1 MRVARRHP
9 FAEIPTMPA
18 HFHSTVWR
26 ALAAAIALSVSLA
39 GCLIV
44 ENPPSAGL
52 PCDRALV
59 GDWGLI
65 EGEAILDSS
74 GRAADDDFTDDDE
87 RRLRIDAQCRA
98 HLPAKYEPRQ
108 VQLGVYKANGHRY
121 LALPL
126 ADVAVLLTGKK
137 GAQEVASDALRAK
150 YPHTV
155 SLMRYETEP
164 GFVTLDLGNPDQ
176 LRQVVAERNAR
187 NGLSGPDAPD
197 FLTGERRAIARQ
209 LREHPQLFEA
219 PDRSTLYRF
228 KRIPPAAH

>member
-1 MRVARRHP
+1 MTARS
-9 FAEIPTMPA
+9 
-18 HFHSTVWR
+18 HSIVWR
-26 ALAAAIALSVSLA
+26 ALIAAIALSISLA
-39 GCLIV
+39 GCLIA
-44 ENPPSAGL
+44 ENPPSAPL

-65 EGEAILDSS
+65 EGEAILGPS
-74 GRAADDDFTDDDE
+74 GQAAADDDFTDDDE

-98 HLPAKYEPRQ
+98 HLPAKYEPRE

-137 GAQEVASDALRAK
+137 GAQEVAGDALMAK

-155 SLMRYETEP
+155 SLMRYQTEP

-176 LRQVVAERNAR
+176 LRQVVAARNAR
-187 NGLSGPDAPD
+187 SGLSGPDAPG
-197 FLTGERRAIARQ
+197 FLTGEGRQIARQ
-209 LREHPQLFEA
+209 LREHPQLFAA